1 MEITLHRLDRFR
13 GIIVSRKPSFS
24 WGNQR
29 CRKEK
34 EQEKYM
40 STCLYKFEDIPTH
53 GDKISSK
60 QEGMTRF
67 YFENV
72 DGLPVNS
79 KDKVFKKDKLDKIIS
94 QLEVDVLLCAETRR
108 Q

>member
-1 MEITLHRLDRFR
+1 
-13 GIIVSRKPSFS
+13 
-24 WGNQR
+24 
-29 CRKEK
+29 
-34 EQEKYM
+34 M

-72 DGLPVNS
+72 DGLPVDS
-79 KDKVFKKDKLDKIIS
+79 RDKFFKKDKLRKLYHNGRQIFYYVVRLEDKK
-94 QLEVDVLLCAETRR
+94 
-108 Q
+108 